1 MQVLMYSGDS
11 LEHRSFKCDKEQMI
25 MQNIDQS
32 QRSDMFFDGG
42 GRARNERQNK
52 PRQLLII
59 VAMLILTTV
68 INVFLEYII
77 QPSSLVFI
85 YLVPTIAG
93 AIYFGTWAAVLSFTV
108 GFFIFNFGFVEPY
121 YTLHIS
127 KPQDIYNIIVYF
139 SIAVLITYL
148 IDIVRRQYTLLKD
161 RLDRVSL
168 IEEMS
173 RDFLLLTPMEEN
185 SSPQTITESLRARV
199 FSKLGQLVL
208 KYVQMILDTPAMI
221 FFREYD
227 GSLKVW
233 ARSSVDLEITEK
245 ENTAAAWT
253 LNNGEVS
260 GAGTHTF
267 TDTPFYFIPMKSLEG
282 IIGVLGILCNSK
294 DLFPEQRRLLGT
306 IANLTTIVAVG
317 WMSLKAK

>member
-1 MQVLMYSGDS
+1 MQ
-11 LEHRSFKCDKEQMI
+11 KI
-25 MQNIDQS
+25 NQS
-32 QRSDMFFDGG
+32 KGSELFFDGG
-42 GRARNERQNK
+42 KGVRKEKQNK
-52 PRQLLII
+52 PKQFLIV

-77 QPSSLVFI
+77 QPSSLVFV

-93 AIYFGTWAAVLSFTV
+93 AIYFGTWAAVLSFTA

-127 KPQDIYNIIVYF
+127 KPQDIYNVTVYF
-139 SIAVLITYL
+139 SIAALLTYL
-148 IDIVRRQYTLLKD
+148 ISIVRLQYSFLKD

-173 RDFLLLTPMEEN
+173 RDFLLLTPMEE
-185 SSPQTITESLRARV
+185 SVLSQTITESLRTRV
-199 FSKLGQLVL
+199 FSQLGQLAL
-208 KYVQMILDTPAMI
+208 KYVQTILNTPALI
-221 FFREYD
+221 FFREDD
-227 GSLKVW
+227 GSLRVW
-233 ARSSVDLEITEK
+233 AKSSVDLEITEK
-245 ENTAAAWT
+245 ENAAAAWT
-253 LNNGEVS
+253 LSNGEVS
-260 GAGTHTF
+260 GAGTHTCE
-267 TDTPFYFIPMKSLEG
+267 DTSFYFIPMKSLEG

-317 WMSLKAK
+317 WMSRKAKETDSTEE

>member
-1 MQVLMYSGDS
+1 M
-11 LEHRSFKCDKEQMI
+11 F

-32 QRSDMFFDGG
+32 QSSKLFFGG
-42 GRARNERQNK
+42 GEGIRKERQNK
-52 PRQLLII
+52 PRQFLIV

-68 INVFLEYII
+68 INVFLEHII
-77 QPSSLVFI
+77 QPSSLVFV

-93 AIYFGTWAAVLSFTV
+93 SIYFGTWAAVLSFTV
-108 GFFIFNFGFVEPY
+108 GFFIFDFGFVEPY

-127 KPQDIYNIIVYF
+127 KPQDIYNVIVYF

-148 IDIVRRQYTLLKD
+148 INIVRRQYFFLKD

-173 RDFLLLTPMEEN
+173 RDFLLLTPVEEI

-199 FSKLGQLVL
+199 FSQLGQLAL
-208 KYVQMILDTPAMI
+208 KYVQKILDTPAII

-227 GSLKVW
+227 GGLNVW
-233 ARSSVDLEITEK
+233 AKSSVDLEITEK
-245 ENTAAAWT
+245 ENTAATWT

-267 TDTPFYFIPMKSLEG
+267 TETPFFFIPLKSLEG
-282 IIGVLGILCNSK
+282 IIGVLGVLYNSK

>member
-1 MQVLMYSGDS
+1 
-11 LEHRSFKCDKEQMI
+11 MI
-25 MQNIDQS
+25 MQKIEQRQS
-32 QRSDMFFDGG
+32 S
-42 GRARNERQNK
+42 ERFYDSEEGVRKKRKNK
-52 PRQLLII
+52 PIQFLII

-77 QPSSLVFI
+77 QPSSLVFV

-139 SIAVLITYL
+139 SIAALIAYL
-148 IDIVRRQYTLLKD
+148 INIVRRQYALLKD

-173 RDFLLLTPMEEN
+173 RDFLLLTPMEES
-185 SSPQTITESLRARV
+185 SSPETITESVRARV
-199 FSKLGQLVL
+199 FSQLGQLAL

-221 FFREYD
+221 FFREDD
-227 GSLKVW
+227 GGLKVW
-233 ARSSVDLEITEK
+233 AKSSVDLEITEK

-260 GAGTHTF
+260 GAGTHTCE
-267 TDTPFYFIPMKSLEG
+267 DTPFYFIPMKSLAG
-282 IIGVLGILCNSK
+282 IIGVLGTLCNSK
-294 DLFPEQRRLLGT
+294 NLLPEQRRLLGT

-317 WMSLKAK
+317 WMSLKAKGN

>member
-1 MQVLMYSGDS
+1 
-11 LEHRSFKCDKEQMI
+11 MI
-25 MQNIDQS
+25 MQKIEQRQS
-32 QRSDMFFDGG
+32 SERFYDGEEG
-42 GRARNERQNK
+42 VHKKRKNK
-52 PRQLLII
+52 PIQFLII

-77 QPSSLVFI
+77 QPSSLVFV

-139 SIAVLITYL
+139 SIAALIAYL
-148 IDIVRRQYTLLKD
+148 INIVRHQYALLKD

-173 RDFLLLTPMEEN
+173 RDFLLLTPMEES
-185 SSPQTITESLRARV
+185 SSPETITESVRARV
-199 FSKLGQLVL
+199 FSQLGQLAL

-221 FFREYD
+221 FFREDD
-227 GSLKVW
+227 GGLKVW
-233 ARSSVDLEITEK
+233 AKSSVDLEITEK

-260 GAGTHTF
+260 GAGTHTCE
-267 TDTPFYFIPMKSLEG
+267 DTPFYFIPMKSLAG
-282 IIGVLGILCNSK
+282 IIGVLGTLCNSK
-294 DLFPEQRRLLGT
+294 NLLPEQRRLIGT

-317 WMSLKAK
+317 WMSLKAKGN